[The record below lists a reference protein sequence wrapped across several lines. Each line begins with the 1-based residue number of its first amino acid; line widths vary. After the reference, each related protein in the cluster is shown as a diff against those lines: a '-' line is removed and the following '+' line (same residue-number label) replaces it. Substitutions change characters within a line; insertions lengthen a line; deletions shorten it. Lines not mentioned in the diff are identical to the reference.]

1 MVIPRDP
8 IGTLYTRQNV
18 CLIAPCPTAPPAP
31 SAILG
36 HGAALLVGQVHHA
49 PPVLL
54 KGLARQDLREE
65 VRGVV
70 VGRDVLDGHD
80 PSASQLAHLVE
91 LAIDVARM
99 LRSAEPVAK
108 IVCTSVVRAD
118 LDGALHL
125 VAQRGQHAAHADQLD
140 RALGECHELGA
151 ADEAVQGVQL
161 VGRLAVPRGSR
172 QGVRIALRL
181 RRVALGH
188 GEGHHGW
195 GRHAR
200 WRGSRHHLTTAAP
213 CIT

>member
-1 MVIPRDP
+1 M
-8 IGTLYTRQNV
+8 
-18 CLIAPCPTAPPAP
+18 
-31 SAILG
+31 G

-108 IVCTSVVRAD
+108 IVCASV
-118 LDGALHL
+118 
-125 VAQRGQHAAHADQLD
+125 
-140 RALGECHELGA
+140 
-151 ADEAVQGVQL
+151 
-161 VGRLAVPRGSR
+161 
-172 QGVRIALRL
+172 VRIALPKL
-181 RRVALGH
+181 ATWVAVVIPRDPLGTWYTCH
-188 GEGHHGW
+188 K
-195 GRHAR
+195 
-200 WRGSRHHLTTAAP
+200 
-213 CIT
+213 